1 MLRPHWPAEAARWA
15 DLLVDDFGSLPAA
28 LAVSDNDRARSVGAK
43 AARFLGIVQQ
53 SLLHSLRLPIAGR
66 PVISTSQQLLDY
78 LKTDMANLRNERF
91 RVLFLTS
98 QNELMADDLL
108 WEGTVGEA
116 PAYPRE
122 VVKRALEVGATGII
136 LVHNH
141 PSGSHQPSKGD
152 IEATKRIAAAAAM
165 LGICLHDHLI
175 VSRAGWAS
183 FRRMGLLDHG
193 QEQATG

>member
-1 MLRPHWPAEAARWA
+1 M
-15 DLLVDDFGSLPAA
+15 ST
-28 LAVSDNDRARSVGAK
+28 NDRARIIGAVPARHL
-43 AARFLGIVQQ
+43 AAIQ
-53 SLLHSLRLPIAGR
+53 SALLHCLRLPIAQR
-66 PVISTSQQLLDY
+66 PVISTSKQLIDY
-78 LKTDMANLRNERF
+78 LQADMAHAIIERF

-122 VVKRALEVGATGII
+122 VVKRALEVGATGIL

-152 IEATKRIAAAAAM
+152 IDATRRIAEAARM
-165 LGICLHDHLI
+165 LGICLHDHII

-183 FRRMGLLDHG
+183 FRALGLLETTAGGEAH
-193 QEQATG
+193 